1 MSAHAKRFATL
12 AFAALMLV
20 GASALPVLAEEKSG
34 KAEFDIVPYLWGAG
48 LEGTVGIGRLP
59 SQGVEANFS
68 DIFSNLNFAAMG
80 TFTVRKGDWG
90 AIIDA
95 IYIDLDDTVP
105 TSDEAVY
112 GQAEVSLGEQM
123 YSGLVTYRIFDAGKT
138 TIDLGWGGRY
148 YRVDTDLKLISGA
161 AQGRFASATV
171 TWWDWLAGVRV
182 VGHPSPRWSLLLC
195 ADIGGGGS
203 QLTWGAI
210 AGADFAFNESVSMAF
225 GYRHLAVDYDENKI
239 LYNVSMAGPYL
250 GLGFHF

>member
-80 TFTVRKGDWG
+80 TFAVRKGDWG

-138 TIDLGWGGRY
+138 TIDLGWGGRARPV
-148 YRVDTDLKLISGA
+148 RVGNRDLVGLAGGRTRRGA
-161 AQGRFASATV
+161 SVPTV
-171 TWWDWLAGVRV
+171 VVAPLRRHRRRWLAA
-182 VGHPSPRWSLLLC
+182 HL
-195 ADIGGGGS
+195 GS
-203 QLTWGAI
+203 DRRRRFRLQ
-210 AGADFAFNESVSMAF
+210 
-225 GYRHLAVDYDENKI
+225 
-239 LYNVSMAGPYL
+239 
-250 GLGFHF
+250 